1 MTTLAHRTS
10 RWTPLGVAA
19 MILGFLVW
27 WPLGFAVLAYI
38 LWGGSIDQLLKD
50 TVDQFK
56 SKASYGGGSGNAA
69 FDEYRKQTLKR
80 LEEEQAEFADYVE
93 RLRKARDQEEFD
105 RFMSERRR
113 TRVTSALRV
122 VGYGLRA

>member
-1 MTTLAHRTS
+1 MTAIAQRSS

-19 MILGFLVW
+19 LVLGFFVW

-38 LWGGSIDQLLKD
+38 LWGGSVDKLLSD

-56 SKASYGGGSGNAA
+56 RKSSSARGTGNAA
-69 FDEYRKQTLKR
+69 FDDYRASTLKR

-93 RLRKARDQEEFD
+93 KLRMARDQEEFD
-105 RFMSERRR
+105 RFMSERRAGEPR
-113 TRVTSALRV
+113 
-122 VGYGLRA
+122 

>member
-1 MTTLAHRTS
+1 MTTLAHRSS

-105 RFMSERRR
+105 RFMSEHRR
-113 TRVTSALRV
+113 AE
-122 VGYGLRA
+122 

>member
-1 MTTLAHRTS
+1 MTTLAQRSS

-38 LWGGSIDQLLKD
+38 LWGGSVDQLLKE
-50 TVDQFK
+50 TLDQFK
-56 SKASYGGGSGNAA
+56 SMATPARGSGNAA
-69 FDEYRKQTLKR
+69 FDDYRRSTLKR

-93 RLRKARDQEEFD
+93 KLRKARDQEEFD
-105 RFMSERRR
+105 RFMSERR
-113 TRVTSALRV
+113 TRPQ
-122 VGYGLRA
+122 

>member
-1 MTTLAHRTS
+1 MTTIAHRSS

-56 SKASYGGGSGNAA
+56 SKATYGGGSGNAA
-69 FDEYRKQTLKR
+69 FDDYRKQTLKR

-105 RFMSERRR
+105 RFMSERRNH
-113 TRVTSALRV
+113 AE
-122 VGYGLRA
+122 

>member
-1 MTTLAHRTS
+1 MTTIAHRSS

-56 SKASYGGGSGNAA
+56 SKATYGGGSGNAA

-113 TRVTSALRV
+113 TAE
-122 VGYGLRA
+122 

>member
-1 MTTLAHRTS
+1 MTTLAQRSS

-38 LWGGSIDQLLKD
+38 LWGGSVDQLLKD
-50 TVDQFK
+50 TIDLVK
-56 SKASYGGGSGNAA
+56 GMATPARASGNAA
-69 FDEYRKQTLKR
+69 FDEYRRSTLRR

-93 RLRKARDQEEFD
+93 KLRKARDQEEFD
-105 RFMSERRR
+105 RFMAERRVR
-113 TRVTSALRV
+113 PQ
-122 VGYGLRA
+122 

>member
-1 MTTLAHRTS
+1 MTTIAHRSS

-19 MILGFLVW
+19 LILGFLVW

-69 FDEYRKQTLKR
+69 FDEYRKQMLKR

-105 RFMSERRR
+105 RFMSERRNH
-113 TRVTSALRV
+113 AE
-122 VGYGLRA
+122 

>member
-105 RFMSERRR
+105 RFMSERR
-113 TRVTSALRV
+113 THAE
-122 VGYGLRA
+122 

>member
-1 MTTLAHRTS
+1 MTTIAHRSS

-105 RFMSERRR
+105 RFMSERRKQ
-113 TRVTSALRV
+113 AD
-122 VGYGLRA
+122 

>member
-10 RWTPLGVAA
+10 RWTPLGFAA

-38 LWGGSIDQLLKD
+38 LWGGSVDQLMKD
-50 TVDQFK
+50 GIDQFK

-80 LEEEQAEFADYVE
+80 LEEEQVEFADYVE

-105 RFMSERRR
+105 RFMSEHRRN
-113 TRVTSALRV
+113 AE
-122 VGYGLRA
+122 

>member
-1 MTTLAHRTS
+1 MTSLAQRSS

-38 LWGGSIDQLLKD
+38 LWGGSVDNLLKD
-50 TVDQFK
+50 TIDQFK
-56 SKASYGGGSGNAA
+56 SKASSVGGSGNAA
-69 FDEYRKQTLKR
+69 FDDYRRQTLKR

-93 RLRKARDQEEFD
+93 RLRQARDQEEFD

-113 TRVTSALRV
+113 SE
-122 VGYGLRA
+122 

>member
-1 MTTLAHRTS
+1 MTTLAQRSS

-38 LWGGSIDQLLKD
+38 LWGGSVDQLLKD
-50 TVDQFK
+50 TIDHVK
-56 SKASYGGGSGNAA
+56 GMATPARASGNAA
-69 FDEYRKQTLKR
+69 FDEYRRSTLRR

-93 RLRKARDQEEFD
+93 KLRKARDQEEFD
-105 RFMSERRR
+105 RFMAERRVR
-113 TRVTSALRV
+113 PQ
-122 VGYGLRA
+122 

>member
-1 MTTLAHRTS
+1 MTTIAHRSS
-10 RWTPLGVAA
+10 RWTPLGFAA

-38 LWGGSIDQLLKD
+38 LWGGSVDQLLKD
-50 TVDQFK
+50 GIDQFK

-80 LEEEQAEFADYVE
+80 LEEEQVEFADYVE

-105 RFMSERRR
+105 RFMSEHRR
-113 TRVTSALRV
+113 TE
-122 VGYGLRA
+122 